1 MDNKNNNKGINIL
14 HFLFPICSNIKSII
28 GMYLLKEVLKLKGK
42 KEEKKGGYLPFGH
55 IGNLLLYLDPFPA
68 TFHQGQC
75 IFASEDKQQKQAGV
89 RKILR
94 KKN

>member
-1 MDNKNNNKGINIL
+1 MFKYQIYYWN
-14 HFLFPICSNIKSII
+14 
-28 GMYLLKEVLKLKGK
+28 VLAERSPKTKRK
-42 KEEKKGGYLPFGH
+42 KRRKKGGYLPFGH